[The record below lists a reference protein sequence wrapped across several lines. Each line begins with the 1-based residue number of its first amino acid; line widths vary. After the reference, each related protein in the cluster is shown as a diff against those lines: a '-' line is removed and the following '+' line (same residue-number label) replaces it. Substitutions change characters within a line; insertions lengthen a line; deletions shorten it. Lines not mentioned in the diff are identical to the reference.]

1 MRDNLR
7 RIWALTVKEFREVLR
22 DNSSLALGILLPII
36 LILVIGYGIS
46 LDVKHAPI
54 GVVLEDASPE
64 AQQVV
69 DFVDGSEYFR
79 PTYMT
84 SMDQALRA
92 MEQRKIDAI
101 LRVPPDFSRQLHQGD
116 GRVQLLLYGTD
127 TTTAMSIQS
136 YVETAAAQW
145 SASQMAGRGV
155 GAVEL
160 ESRLWFNDAH
170 ESTWY
175 FLPGLILMIV
185 TLVGVLLTAG
195 VMARE
200 YERGTFESLFVTPV
214 KKGEIIVAKMI
225 PYFCIAMLGVLIC
238 LVLSRFLFLFQVPLV
253 GSLSLVI
260 LMSILY
266 LLTALGMGM
275 LISVVTKAQFMAI
288 QMALLV
294 SFLPS
299 IMLSGFLFD
308 LRATPQWVQWIG
320 EVLPFKHYLVVL
332 KTLLLAGDLW
342 PVILPQTGFLIF
354 FMALFVGLALRAIR
368 KKVE

>member
-1 MRDNLR
+1 
-7 RIWALTVKEFREVLR
+7 
-22 DNSSLALGILLPII
+22 
-36 LILVIGYGIS
+36 
-46 LDVKHAPI
+46 
-54 GVVLEDASPE
+54 
-64 AQQVV
+64 
-69 DFVDGSEYFR
+69 
-79 PTYMT
+79 
-84 SMDQALRA
+84 
-92 MEQRKIDAI
+92 
-101 LRVPPDFSRQLHQGD
+101 
-116 GRVQLLLYGTD
+116 
-127 TTTAMSIQS
+127 
-136 YVETAAAQW
+136 
-145 SASQMAGRGV
+145 
-155 GAVEL
+155 
-160 ESRLWFNDAH
+160 
-170 ESTWY
+170 
-175 FLPGLILMIV
+175 
-185 TLVGVLLTAG
+185 
-195 VMARE
+195 
-200 YERGTFESLFVTPV
+200 
-214 KKGEIIVAKMI
+214 
-225 PYFCIAMLGVLIC
+225 MLGVLIC
-238 LVLSRFLFLFQVPLV
+238 LVLSRFLFQVPLV

>member
-1 MRDNLR
+1 
-7 RIWALTVKEFREVLR
+7 
-22 DNSSLALGILLPII
+22 
-36 LILVIGYGIS
+36 
-46 LDVKHAPI
+46 
-54 GVVLEDASPE
+54 
-64 AQQVV
+64 
-69 DFVDGSEYFR
+69 
-79 PTYMT
+79 
-84 SMDQALRA
+84 
-92 MEQRKIDAI
+92 
-101 LRVPPDFSRQLHQGD
+101 
-116 GRVQLLLYGTD
+116 
-127 TTTAMSIQS
+127 
-136 YVETAAAQW
+136 
-145 SASQMAGRGV
+145 MAGRGV

-238 LVLSRFLFLFQVPLV
+238 LVLSRFLFQVPLV

>member
-7 RIWALTVKEFREVLR
+7 RIRALTVKEFREVLR
-22 DNSSLALGILLPII
+22 DNSSLALGLLLPII

-69 DFVDGSEYFR
+69 DFVDGSEYFQ

-84 SMDQALRA
+84 SMNQAVRA
-92 MEQRKIDAI
+92 LEQRKIDAI
-101 LRVPPDFSRQLHQGD
+101 LRVPPDFTRQLHQGD
-116 GRVQLLLYGTD
+116 GRLQLLLYGTD
-127 TTTAMSIQS
+127 TTTAMTVQS

-145 SASQMAGRGV
+145 SARQMASRGI
-155 GAVEL
+155 GAVDL
-160 ESRLWFNDAH
+160 ETRLWFNDAH

-225 PYFCIAMLGVLIC
+225 PYFCIAMLGVFLC
-238 LVLSRFLFLFQVPLV
+238 L
-253 GSLSLVI
+253 I

-288 QMALLV
+288 QIALLV

-299 IMLSGFLFD
+299 VMLSGFLFD

-320 EVLPFKHYLVVL
+320 ECLPFKHYLVVL
-332 KTLLLAGDLW
+332 KTLLLAGNLW
-342 PVILPQTGFLIF
+342 PVILPQTGFLVF
-354 FMALFVGLALRAIR
+354 FMILFVGLALKTIR

>member
-1 MRDNLR
+1 MKDNLR
-7 RIWALTVKEFREVLR
+7 RIRALTVKEFREVLR

-84 SMDQALRA
+84 SMNQALRA

-145 SASQMAGRGV
+145 SARQMAGQGV
-155 GAVEL
+155 GAVDL

-225 PYFCIAMLGVLIC
+225 PYFCIALLGVFIC
-238 LVLSRFLFLFQVPLV
+238 LILSRFLFQVPLV
-253 GSLSLVI
+253 GSLSLI
-260 LMSILY
+260 LLFSVLY

-288 QMALLV
+288 QVALLV

-308 LRATPQWVQWIG
+308 LRATPRWVQWIG
-320 EVLPFKHYLVVL
+320 EVLPFKHYLVAL
-332 KTLLLAGDLW
+332 KTLFLAGDLW
-342 PVILPQTGFLIF
+342 PVILPQAGWLLF
-354 FMALFVGLALRAIR
+354 FMVFFLGLALQRIR